1 MVLCLRELRKCTEGL
16 RDGELG
22 NVKESTGQG
31 ILSTGAEAHTA
42 WGLVS
47 VRTVSSL
54 SAPFPL
60 SEGSY

>member
-1 MVLCLRELRKCTEGL
+1 M
-16 RDGELG
+16 
-22 NVKESTGQG
+22 KESTGQG